1 MYVIIII
8 ENKKEVLIM
17 KMTFRSLV
25 AQLMMEVEEY
35 GDCEVTDFNI
45 SLYSEDGEE
54 FAFCDESDEDYD
66 YDETDC
72 LEMGFDPYC
81 GCYTDDC

>member
-1 MYVIIII
+1 
-8 ENKKEVLIM
+8 M

-25 AQLMMEVEEY
+25 AELMMEVEKY
-35 GDCEVTDFNI
+35 GDCEVTELNI
-45 SLYSEDGEE
+45 TLRSEDGEE
-54 FAFCDESDEDYD
+54 FCVYDKDQEQDYD
-66 YDETDC
+66 KTDC